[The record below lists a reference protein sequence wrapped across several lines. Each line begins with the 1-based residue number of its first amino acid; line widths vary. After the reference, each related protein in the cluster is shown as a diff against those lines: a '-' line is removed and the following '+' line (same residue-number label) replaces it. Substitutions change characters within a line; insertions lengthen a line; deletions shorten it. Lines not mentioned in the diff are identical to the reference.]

1 MLQKKYENHNI
12 FTNTTT
18 PLISQVYKAD
28 KYDIHYIIHK
38 IYKYDIHI
46 QNKHLKLWKVDKHDN
61 IGLY

>member
-18 PLISQVYKAD
+18 PLISQVYKVD

-46 QNKHLKLWKVDKHDN
+46 QNKIVKSR
-61 IGLY
+61 